1 MGAVSMGILQFSL
14 IYVLLLVVLFVM
26 NRSKIHQSKLLVL
39 ASVRMTVQLVL
50 VGFILTYIFANPR
63 PIYTI
68 LFIVA
73 MMAFSIQRVLSSQKG
88 LNFRFKIMVSL
99 SFCISGL
106 FVLCYFVIVVVRQ
119 DIFNPQYTIPLAGM
133 IMGNAMT
140 GITLGLKSFMGGI
153 STRRKRI
160 DTLLNLGV
168 TPKAILKPF
177 VSEALETALLPTI
190 NSMLGMGIIFLPGM
204 MTGQLLSG
212 TVPTTAIMY
221 QIAIMIAICTSVC
234 LSVFCALTLIQLT
247 MNDEQLTI
255 SACE

>member
-153 STRRKRI
+153 STR
-160 DTLLNLGV
+160 
-168 TPKAILKPF
+168 
-177 VSEALETALLPTI
+177 
-190 NSMLGMGIIFLPGM
+190 
-204 MTGQLLSG
+204 
-212 TVPTTAIMY
+212 
-221 QIAIMIAICTSVC
+221 
-234 LSVFCALTLIQLT
+234 
-247 MNDEQLTI
+247 
-255 SACE
+255 